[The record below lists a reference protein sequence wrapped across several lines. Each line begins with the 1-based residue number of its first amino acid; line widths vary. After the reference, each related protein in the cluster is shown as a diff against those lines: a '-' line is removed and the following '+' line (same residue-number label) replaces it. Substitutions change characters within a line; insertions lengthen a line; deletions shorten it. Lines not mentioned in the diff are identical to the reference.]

1 MCSPSYKSLRLSRRE
16 LAAWLLVVARPR
28 DAGVPPLRGLAGR
41 LDRVLRNLL
50 ANSSLFAATVL
61 AAHASNTH
69 NGLTEWGAR
78 LFYFWARVAYVLLYA
93 AEVPLI
99 HSLIWGTSRTSAS
112 CCSPPSS

>member
-1 MCSPSYKSLRLSRRE
+1 M
-16 LAAWLLVVARPR
+16 
-28 DAGVPPLRGLAGR
+28 
-41 LDRVLRNLL
+41 LRNLL
-50 ANSSLFAATVL
+50 ATSSLFAATVL

-112 CCSPPSS
+112 CCSPLSSWVDGQLLTYRLHYPRSPDMS